1 MRVLFLDIDG
11 VLNSADYMK
20 HRRHIRRPTREA
32 IDAPTV
38 PRLNAITDRS
48 GAAAVISSTWRKMY
62 QLDDLARVLAQ
73 HGVTGRVIGATP
85 VLLDPLGPP
94 HKDGFQPCCS
104 KPRAHEIAAWLDA
117 HPEVTSFAVLDDD
130 SGVHALPRISVRVVQ
145 TTWQLGLLDEHVER
159 VCSMFAD
166 AP

>member
-20 HRRHIRRPTREA
+20 HRRHIRRPTRDA
-32 IDAPTV
+32 IDALTV

-48 GAAAVISSTWRKMY
+48 GAAIVISSTWRKMY

-85 VLLDPLGPP
+85 VLVDPLGPP
-94 HKDGFQPCCS
+94 HKDGFQPCRS

-130 SGVHALPRISVRVVQ
+130 PDVLVLPHIAARVVG
-145 TTWQLGLLDEHVER
+145 TAWSDGLLDEHVES
-159 VCSMFAD
+159 VCALFSD
-166 AP
+166 TP